1 MIGLIVSGCLF
12 LNHNN
17 PPTVAPKK
25 MYSDNMVNFSSTKV
39 SSIIKQTRL
48 ARPIN
53 IIEVIG
59 VRNLMFINAK
69 TDGIWLFLALKKL
82 KLFLVIFLYSFITA
96 PKIVLDAEN
105 KAPLIYPNED
115 KQTKMETIHEYSFN
129 IFSEK
134 VLFKN

>member
-1 MIGLIVSGCLF
+1 
-12 LNHNN
+12 
-17 PPTVAPKK
+17 
-25 MYSDNMVNFSSTKV
+25 
-39 SSIIKQTRL
+39 
-48 ARPIN
+48 
-53 IIEVIG
+53 
-59 VRNLMFINAK
+59 MFINAK